1 MKKYF
6 KYLGLIG
13 LCILS
18 FYYTNEIALY
28 VKNKNPL
35 LQSINE
41 VKESKYVSS
50 IDSVFIDNNY
60 IIPGL
65 SGREVDVNKSFL
77 SMQKNKSYNEDLLVY
92 ETIKPTI
99 SLEDHKDKIIIRG
112 NEKKNRV
119 SLIFEEESELTKY
132 LISKQYQ
139 IDLLLNQENYNLSYE
154 LINNSNDST
163 TYHNIDKYL
172 NKKKANHQLCYVKN
186 TIPKLCQNKYLFK
199 ASLIINH
206 SNLSLNKNK
215 ISSGEII
222 LVQKSLSLSELELLL
237 NQIKYQDLEIVYLSE
252 LIKE

>member
-50 IDSVFIDNNY
+50 IDSIFIDNNY